1 MSDYVTVTK
10 SGRQLVVTQ
19 PAPPTPVTVVKQE
32 TVVTPV
38 INETRLIETVSR
50 VGPRGAPGSQ
60 ILKGNGPP
68 PNSLGANGDYYIDVA
83 DDDTPLYG
91 PKADNEWP
99 DEVVVLS
106 VNSRFVFDQAAPA
119 STWIINHPLGGFPA
133 VSIVDSANTVVF
145 GMVTYISEEQITV
158 EFSAPFSGKAY
169 LT

>member
-32 TVVTPV
+32 SVVTPV

-60 ILKGNGPP
+60 ILKGSGPP
-68 PNSLGANGDYYIDVA
+68 SNSLGANGDYYIDIA

-91 PKADNEWP
+91 PKVDNEWT
-99 DEVVVLS
+99 DEVVSLS

-119 STWIINHPLGGFPA
+119 STWVINHNLGGFP
-133 VSIVDSANTVVF
+133 SISVVDSANTVVF
-145 GMVTYISEEQITV
+145 GMVTYVNNTQVVLT
-158 EFSAPFSGKAY
+158 FSAPFSGKAY

>member
-68 PNSLGANGDYYIDVA
+68 PDSLGANGDYYIDVA

-106 VNSRFVFDQAAPA
+106 VNSRFVFDQAAPT
-119 STWIINHPLGGFPA
+119 STWTVNHQLGGFPS
-133 VSIVDSANTVVF
+133 VSVVDSANTVVF
-145 GMVTYISEEQITV
+145 GMVTYVNESQITI
-158 EFSAPFSGKAY
+158 EFSAPFSGKVY